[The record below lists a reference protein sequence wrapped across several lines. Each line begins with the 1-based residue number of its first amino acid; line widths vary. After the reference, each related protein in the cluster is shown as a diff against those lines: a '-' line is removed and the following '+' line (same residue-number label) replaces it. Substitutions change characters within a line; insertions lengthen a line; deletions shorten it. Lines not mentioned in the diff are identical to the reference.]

1 MGLEF
6 YYDLL
11 SQPCRAVYF
20 LLKCAK
26 VDFKGCSV
34 SLLKGE
40 HLTPEFLKKNPYHK
54 VPVIIDDGFA
64 LSESLAIMRYIVSKK
79 KLPAQWFA
87 ADNPK
92 NQARVDEFLS
102 WQGSTIRSN
111 CITVFQGMFRDK
123 VGVLAFSKQPMD
135 VEKVTAA
142 KAEVTRSVTH
152 LADYFLQDKQFI
164 GGSKM
169 SVADIL
175 GVCELYQLHA
185 VNELDNLVK
194 SNPKVKAWFERVV
207 KAIGAEWT
215 PGNVEIDSFREK
227 YMKA

>member
-1 MGLEF
+1 LTK
-6 YYDLL
+6 LL
-11 SQPCRAVYF
+11 SDLEGFPNQRDF
-20 LLKCAK
+20 LFGKRKICLALKHN
-26 VDFKGCSV
+26 D
-34 SLLKGE
+34 
-40 HLTPEFLKKNPYHK
+40 
-54 VPVIIDDGFA
+54 
-64 LSESLAIMRYIVSKK
+64 SESILEQLLFIHACFVI
-79 KLPAQWFA
+79 Q
-87 ADNPK
+87 
-92 NQARVDEFLS
+92 
-102 WQGSTIRSN
+102 
-111 CITVFQGMFRDK
+111 FRDK
-123 VGVLAFSKQPMD
+123 VGVLAFTKQPMD